1 MKLHAALHHPAFAHI
16 ALTHTALP
24 AAALAV
30 LASLAGCNDSGSSTD
45 KPRPSSTSIVQPVAN
60 TAGTATPADA
70 EDDRRIT
77 QEIRAALLRDESL
90 SVSAQKTMVDTT
102 NGHVTLRGVV
112 ESKEEKEA
120 VERIAKSVKGVVS
133 VANQLDV
140 KKT

>member
-1 MKLHAALHHPAFAHI
+1 MKLQTAFASATFAALSC
-16 ALTHTALP
+16 L
-24 AAALAV
+24 AA
-30 LASLAGCNDSGSSTD
+30 CNDTGSSTE
-45 KPRPSSTSIVQPVAN
+45 KPRPNTTAIAQPIASV
-60 TAGTATPADA
+60 GSPADA

-112 ESKEEKEA
+112 DSKDEREA
-120 VERIAKSVKGVVS
+120 VERIAKAIKGVVS

-140 KKT
+140 KKA